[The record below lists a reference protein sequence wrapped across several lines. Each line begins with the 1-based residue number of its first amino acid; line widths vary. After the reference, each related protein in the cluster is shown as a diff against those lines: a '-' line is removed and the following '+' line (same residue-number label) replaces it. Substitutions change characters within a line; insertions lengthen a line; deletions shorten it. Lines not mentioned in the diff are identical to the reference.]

1 MVTSCTQDRFDQK
14 DFEMY
19 ATCALLLATCALLLA
34 KSANKEDYS
43 AELEIITDFYGDD
56 FKRND
61 LDSQLKTIL
70 FIISNG

>member
-14 DFEMY
+14 YFEMY
-19 ATCALLLATCALLLA
+19 AMCELLLA
-34 KSANKEDYS
+34 KSANIEDYS
-43 AELEIITDFYGDD
+43 AGFEIIIDFYGDY

-61 LDSQLKTIL
+61 LDSQLKTFP

>member
-19 ATCALLLATCALLLA
+19 ATCELLLA
-34 KSANKEDYS
+34 KSANIEDYS

-56 FKRND
+56 FYGDDFKRND
-61 LDSQLKTIL
+61 LESQLKT
-70 FIISNG
+70 FPFFISNG